1 MITSIR
7 YRGFSF
13 YYKDNDNK
21 YKEIFDEILAYNFKT
36 VKVLRNIDDTKV
48 SLIDTK
54 YGRYVF
60 KVFAPKTKR
69 NERFLKSFVKGDYY
83 QNLIV
88 ETIVSEVQVLLF
100 LMIFIFWLS
109 VKFST
114 MLVFLSCLS
123 SMSRA

>member
-88 ETIVSEVQVLLF
+88 ETDMSEVQVLLF

>member
-60 KVFAPKTKR
+60 KSLPRKRKGMNVF
-69 NERFLKSFVKGDYY
+69 
-83 QNLIV
+83 
-88 ETIVSEVQVLLF
+88 
-100 LMIFIFWLS
+100 
-109 VKFST
+109 
-114 MLVFLSCLS
+114 
-123 SMSRA
+123 